1 MWIALLAGGVLILL
15 ILQKQQ
21 QGTPAG
27 SKTAG
32 SDPNQPVNTSTF
44 SGFDNIARDLTAARL
59 GFGAM
64 TFGSEADP
72 AYLNLTS
79 DATPT
84 LDGNPLDSIDVTSAS
99 PNSYRA
105 PGVGLIAGFDLSH
118 LIGALPTFANRFLGV
133 PLPYVDQ
140 KFGVVVQP
148 SANNFKPTEKQS
160 KAVGGKIPPP
170 IATQFLGTMHGKA
183 NPVSTGSKGI
193 APNLVATKIAKVLG
207 SAVDKYR
214 GQNSSIGIPAGGGA
228 SVLPAPV
235 GYQTKLP
242 IKDAKAQPTIP
253 PTPPPV
259 IAGTPSINTPDTGS
273 VSGFSPI
280 YLPKLETI
288 VGLWQAT
295 PTEVPSFPIT
305 AIKGTATA
313 A

>member
-79 DATPT
+79 DAAPT

-118 LIGALPTFANRFLGV
+118 LIGALPTFPIAFWAFLFHTSIKSLEWLSSQA
-133 PLPYVDQ
+133 PIISSPP
-140 KFGVVVQP
+140 K
-148 SANNFKPTEKQS
+148 S
-160 KAVGGKIPPP
+160 KAKQWEEKFPLRLPLNFWERCMGKQIQSQPE
-170 IATQFLGTMHGKA
+170 
-183 NPVSTGSKGI
+183 
-193 APNLVATKIAKVLG
+193 
-207 SAVDKYR
+207 
-214 GQNSSIGIPAGGGA
+214 
-228 SVLPAPV
+228 
-235 GYQTKLP
+235 
-242 IKDAKAQPTIP
+242 AKALLLT
-253 PTPPPV
+253 
-259 IAGTPSINTPDTGS
+259 
-273 VSGFSPI
+273 
-280 YLPKLETI
+280 
-288 VGLWQAT
+288 
-295 PTEVPSFPIT
+295 
-305 AIKGTATA
+305 
-313 A
+313 

>member
-79 DATPT
+79 DAAPT

-133 PLPYVDQ
+133 
-140 KFGVVVQP
+140 
-148 SANNFKPTEKQS
+148 
-160 KAVGGKIPPP
+160 
-170 IATQFLGTMHGKA
+170 
-183 NPVSTGSKGI
+183 

-253 PTPPPV
+253 STPPPV

-295 PTEVPSFPIT
+295 PAEVPSFPVT